1 MTAEN
6 AGWRLH
12 TRCERE
18 TLSRFPRTGAI
29 LFTIR
34 THLRKLDHH
43 ASHPTRVRGGAACS
57 LALLSK
63 VASRPRT
70 VCTRGQERPAQVSSE
85 QTGAGC

>member
-6 AGWRLH
+6 AGERLS

-34 THLRKLDHH
+34 THHRQLNSFEGRPDKVWPLC
-43 ASHPTRVRGGAACS
+43 CS
-57 LALLSK
+57 TADANRLVGS
-63 VASRPRT
+63 
-70 VCTRGQERPAQVSSE
+70 
-85 QTGAGC
+85 

>member
-6 AGWRLH
+6 AGERLS

-34 THLRKLDHH
+34 THHRQLNSFEGRPDKVCWPCCFTAD
-43 ASHPTRVRGGAACS
+43 AKC
-57 LALLSK
+57 LLGS
-63 VASRPRT
+63 
-70 VCTRGQERPAQVSSE
+70 
-85 QTGAGC
+85 